1 MDSIRI
7 AKGKRE
13 CGMGVLTAWV
23 KKSRIKDR
31 VELDEIFIRESRARG
46 KYVQTVVVTRAEL
59 LKILALEFE
68 PEPGT
73 VTPNL
78 EVVTVML

>member
-23 KKSRIKDR
+23 ERSRVKDG
-31 VELDEIFIRESRARG
+31 VELDEIFIRESLDRG
-46 KYVQTVVVTRAEL
+46 KDVQTVVVTRAEL
-59 LKILALEFE
+59 LKILALESE

-73 VTPNL
+73 VTPNP